1 MDFTEV
7 LARRHTTRRFSRR
20 PVERE
25 LLLKVTEDAARAPA
39 WADAQEYKAYI
50 ATGDMARFLQSRYA
64 EASISGAGLSDYSFT
79 NREDWTEREMSAMKE
94 FERKVGDYMGEDY
107 DEFFAAQRRLFDAPA
122 ICFLT
127 LPRDASKWAKSDL
140 GAFEMLFLLSA
151 ANQGLD
157 TIVAQAF
164 VKYPEIVRKHMKI
177 PETEELIIGIGLG
190 YGEREDK
197 LNSFRA
203 PKKPLGKL
211 LTIKETGAPVKGE
224 QW

>member
-1 MDFTEV
+1 MDYKEV
-7 LARRHTTRRFSRR
+7 LARRHSTRRFSSR
-20 PVERE
+20 PVDNN
-25 LLLKVTEDAARAPA
+25 LLLQIVREASSAPA
-39 WADAQEYKAYI
+39 WADSQEYKAYI
-50 ATGDMARFLQSRYA
+50 ATGDMARFLRSRYA
-64 EASISGAGLSDYSFT
+64 DAPKNSAGLSDYSFT

-107 DEFFAAQRRLFDAPA
+107 DDFFAAQGRLFDAPA

-127 LPRDASKWAKSDL
+127 LPKDASKWAKSDL
-140 GAFEMLFLLSA
+140 GAFEMLLLLSA

-177 PETEELIIGIGLG
+177 PEAEDLIIGIGLG
-190 YGEREDK
+190 YGVREDK
-197 LNSFRA
+197 LNSFHA